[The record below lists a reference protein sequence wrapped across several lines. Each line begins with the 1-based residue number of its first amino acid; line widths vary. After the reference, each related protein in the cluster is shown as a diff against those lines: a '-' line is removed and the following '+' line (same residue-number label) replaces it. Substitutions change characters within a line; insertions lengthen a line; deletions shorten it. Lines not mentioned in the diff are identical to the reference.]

1 MEASSGGSDS
11 DSDSHSDS
19 DSDSICCMP
28 VVYDRMI

>member
-28 VVYDRMI
+28 VVYDRMK